1 MNRTMKTVAA
11 SIASLLLAL
20 ALIVWARSIS
30 MDTMIAMADAFFY
43 WAVPSLGFGMMMVAA
58 LLWWRCEKLEQMLA
72 GERQANEDLMLD
84 NERLKRVRERR
95 AVQKE
100 VSSWELRRRIN
111 ALKAGLEEQVAERPA
126 AESSNAA

>member
-1 MNRTMKTVAA
+1 
-11 SIASLLLAL
+11 
-20 ALIVWARSIS
+20 
-30 MDTMIAMADAFFY
+30 MDTMIAMADTVFY

-72 GERQANEDLMLD
+72 AERQANEELMLD
-84 NERLKRVRERR
+84 KERLIRVRESR
-95 AVQKE
+95 AVQRE
-100 VSSWELRRRIN
+100 VSSWELKKRVN